1 MRKVRDKSSGFTF
14 VETLLA
20 VILVGILAGV
30 AAKVL
35 VTGLDVYSLVA
46 NRNSAFHSA
55 REAMERMVGEILL
68 VESSDIT
75 SLNDTSFGFRDRDG
89 VSTDFRKATLTMG
102 GRIVPCIFRGN
113 DFLAGDVE
121 SINFSYFQEDD
132 TPTDS
137 PALVRR
143 IHIDLVIAAE
153 GAAGRVHLRTNI
165 VPRNFMYQG
174 FE

>member
-1 MRKVRDKSSGFTF
+1 MRKVRDRSSGFTF

-20 VILVGILAGV
+20 VILVGVLAGV

-35 VTGLDVYSLVA
+35 ISGLDVYSLVA

-55 REAMERMVGEILL
+55 REAMDRMVGEILV

-75 SLNDTSFGFRDRDG
+75 SINDTSFGFRDRDG
-89 VSTDFRKATLTMG
+89 ASTDFRRATLTMG
-102 GRIVPCIFRGN
+102 GRSVPCIFRGD

-121 SINFSYFQEDD
+121 SLNFSYFQEDG
-132 TPTDS
+132 TPTDT

-143 IHIDLVIAAE
+143 IHIDLIIMAA
-153 GAAGRVHLRTNI
+153 GTAGRVHLRTNI
-165 VPRNFMYQG
+165 VPRNFVYSG